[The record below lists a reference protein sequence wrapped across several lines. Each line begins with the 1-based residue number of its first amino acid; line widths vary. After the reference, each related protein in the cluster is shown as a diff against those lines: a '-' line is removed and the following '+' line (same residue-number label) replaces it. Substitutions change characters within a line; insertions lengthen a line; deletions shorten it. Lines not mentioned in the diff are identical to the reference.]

1 MSPPTP
7 ASPTSAAAPESPP
20 TDQTLMPPNPASCL
34 PSQLLT
40 GEPLLFTESLSDYD
54 YLLARV
60 VSALRPSDVIAEIA
74 AKDFADLT
82 WEIERLKCLKAKQLA
97 EGIRWKL
104 VGALEGL
111 RSLGNRHVID
121 RAGACSR
128 AIACLNGD
136 AAARAE
142 VSAILQQAALD
153 WDTITARAMEARAD
167 VLAQTERYI
176 TAAEVRRARVLT
188 ELERRQDTLSR
199 RLRPAAR

>member
-1 MSPPTP
+1 MSHPTP
-7 ASPTSAAAPESPP
+7 ASPTSAAAPEGPR
-20 TDQTLMPPNPASCL
+20 TDQTFIPPDPACGLGQFLSG
-34 PSQLLT
+34 Q
-40 GEPLLFTESLSDYD
+40 PLLVTESLSDYEH
-54 YLLARV
+54 LLARV

-167 VLAQTERYI
+167 VLAQMERYI
-176 TAAEVRRARVLT
+176 TVAEVRRARVLT